1 MRGIPRMKNRRLVSP
16 ALSDQ
21 LELIGDGLSFTKA
34 MRVAFGSAVLFEN
47 FTPAD
52 IHSISTYMHAY
63 RANMG
68 ATIFGAGEPN
78 GYLCVLAEGL
88 VGVYKKDES
97 GKLNKIGTIQPGEIF
112 GKTSLF
118 QDLPYTVSL
127 IAEAKSTVLLMS
139 RENFRLCAD
148 RNPALGM
155 RILLQIAQRLSLR
168 LKQTSEA
175 LVKSA
180 E

>member
-1 MRGIPRMKNRRLVSP
+1 MKNRRLISP

-21 LELIGDGLSFTKA
+21 LQLIGDGLSFTTA
-34 MRVAFGSAVLFEN
+34 MRIAFGNAVVFEN

-68 ATIFGAGEPN
+68 ATIFREGEPN

-88 VGVYKKDES
+88 VGVYKQDES
-97 GKLNKIGTIQPGEIF
+97 GKNSKISTIQPGEIF

-118 QDLPYTVSL
+118 EDLPYTVSL
-127 IAEAKSTVLLMS
+127 IAEARSTVLLMS
-139 RENFRLCAD
+139 RENFRLCVD
-148 RNPALGM
+148 RNPALAM

-168 LKQTSEA
+168 LKETSAA
-175 LVKSA
+175 LVESS

>member
-1 MRGIPRMKNRRLVSP
+1 MKNRRLLSP
-16 ALSDQ
+16 ALSGQ

-34 MRVAFGSAVLFEN
+34 MRIAFGNAVLFEN

-68 ATIFGAGEPN
+68 ATISREGEPN

-88 VGVYKKDES
+88 VGVFKKDDD
-97 GKLNKIGTIQPGEIF
+97 GKHQRVNAIQPGGIF
-112 GKTSLF
+112 GETALLE
-118 QDLPYTVSL
+118 DLPSSVTL

-139 RENFRLCAD
+139 RENFRCCVD

-168 LKQTSEA
+168 LKETSEA
-175 LVKSA
+175 LVEYS